1 MMQTPGPN
9 FCLGH
14 MEIKR
19 NMKLPTYVLA
29 KYAYLSQI
37 WILDGILLFHIYSQM
52 LEAKHD
58 II

>member
-1 MMQTPGPN
+1 
-9 FCLGH
+9 